1 MECASTYLYLLR
13 FLSSVS
19 YNFLSTG
26 LLHSCLNLFL
36 DILSFFDAT
45 VNGIILLDSLSDS
58 SLLAC
63 KNATDFWVFVL
74 YSSTLLNSFISYSSF
89 LVKSLGFSIY
99 SIMSPAYKDSFTS
112 SFPIWMPF
120 ISSSCMIAMAR
131 TSSTMLNKRGE
142 RHHLIFKVNLP
153 LP

>member
-1 MECASTYLYLLR
+1 MRVVYASIYLYLLQ

-58 SLLAC
+58 SLLAY
-63 KNATDFWVFVL
+63 KNATNFWILIL
-74 YSSTLLNSFISYSSF
+74 YPATLLNSFISSSSF
-89 LVKSLGFSIY
+89 LVES
-99 SIMSPAYKDSFTS
+99 
-112 SFPIWMPF
+112 
-120 ISSSCMIAMAR
+120 
-131 TSSTMLNKRGE
+131 
-142 RHHLIFKVNLP
+142 
-153 LP
+153 